1 MDTYLGVRTYEK
13 LVYPIRYGF
22 SRIYPRSLI
31 MIVVTG
37 ATGQLGRLVIK
48 ALLKTQPAS
57 DIVAAVRSPE
67 KAADLA
73 ALGVQVRR
81 ADYNEPAT
89 LDTAFKGAD
98 KVLLISSS
106 ELGRRAVQ
114 HRAAINAAKRNGVQL
129 IGYTSVL
136 RADTSPL
143 GLADEH
149 RETEGAL
156 RASGVPFVLLRNGWY
171 TENYLRS
178 LAAALEHGAIL
189 GNADDGKIASAARA
203 DYAEAAALVMT
214 RDAQAGRVYELAG
227 DSAYTLTE
235 LAAEVTRQSGKKVEY
250 QNLSEADYK
259 AALVGVGLP
268 EVVAALLSDSDAAAS
283 KGALFDDAHQL
294 SQLLG
299 RPTTPLATVVGEA
312 LAA

>member
-13 LVYPIRYGF
+13 LVYPIRYDF

-259 AALVGVGLP
+259 AALVGLGLP

-283 KGALFDDAHQL
+283 KGALFDNAHQL
-294 SQLLG
+294 SQLLS

>member
-13 LVYPIRYGF
+13 LVYPIRYDF

-149 RETEGAL
+149 RETEEAL

-203 DYAEAAALVMT
+203 EYAEAAALVMT

-283 KGALFDDAHQL
+283 KGALFDNAHQL

>member
-67 KAADLA
+67 KAADLV

-189 GNADDGKIASAARA
+189 GSADDGKIASAARA

>member
-13 LVYPIRYGF
+13 LVYPIRYDF

-259 AALVGVGLP
+259 AALVGLGLP

-283 KGALFDDAHQL
+283 KGALFDNAHQL

>member
-1 MDTYLGVRTYEK
+1 
-13 LVYPIRYGF
+13 
-22 SRIYPRSLI
+22 

-250 QNLSEADYK
+250 QNLSEAEYK
-259 AALVGVGLP
+259 AALVGLGLP

-283 KGALFDDAHQL
+283 KGALFDNAHQL

>member
-13 LVYPIRYGF
+13 LVYPIRYDF

-189 GNADDGKIASAARA
+189 GSADDGKIASAARA

>member
-67 KAADLA
+67 KAADLV